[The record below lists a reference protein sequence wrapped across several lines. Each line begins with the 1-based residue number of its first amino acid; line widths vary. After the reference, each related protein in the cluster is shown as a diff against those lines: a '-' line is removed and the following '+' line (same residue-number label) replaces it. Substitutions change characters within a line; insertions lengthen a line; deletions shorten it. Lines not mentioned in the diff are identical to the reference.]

1 MITRSYLNSREV
13 NEMWMEKQ
21 QKTQDRLSLAEVGDA
36 LTELRIVNSD
46 FTSMVVE
53 LEKSDAFQQRLSI
66 INSEVERQLQ
76 TGET

>member
-1 MITRSYLNSREV
+1 
-13 NEMWMEKQ
+13 MWMEKQ
-21 QKTQDRLSLAEVGDA
+21 QKTQDRLSLTEVGDA

>member
-1 MITRSYLNSREV
+1 VIMRSYLNSREV

-21 QKTQDRLSLAEVGDA
+21 QKTQDRLSLTEVGDA

>member
-1 MITRSYLNSREV
+1 MIMRSYLNSREV

-21 QKTQDRLSLAEVGDA
+21 QKTQDRLSLTEVGDA

>member
-1 MITRSYLNSREV
+1 MITRGYLNSREV

-21 QKTQDRLSLAEVGDA
+21 QKTQDRLSLTEVGDA

>member
-1 MITRSYLNSREV
+1 
-13 NEMWMEKQ
+13 MWMEEQ
-21 QKTQDRLSLAEVGDA
+21 QKTQDRLSLAEVGDV
-36 LTELRIVNSD
+36 LTKLRIVNGD
-46 FTSMVVE
+46 LGSMVVE